1 MDQPRS
7 DDPPNPDGS
16 SGWDA
21 LPPDGEPPAE
31 DDTGSDTGSDTEASS
46 DDEPDRSSSSRS

>member
-1 MDQPRS
+1 MDRPRS

-21 LPPDGEPPAE
+21 LPPDGELPAE
-31 DDTGSDTGSDTEASS
+31 DDTETST

>member
-1 MDQPRS
+1 MERPRS

-31 DDTGSDTGSDTEASS
+31 DAEDIETSS
-46 DDEPDRSSSSRS
+46 DD